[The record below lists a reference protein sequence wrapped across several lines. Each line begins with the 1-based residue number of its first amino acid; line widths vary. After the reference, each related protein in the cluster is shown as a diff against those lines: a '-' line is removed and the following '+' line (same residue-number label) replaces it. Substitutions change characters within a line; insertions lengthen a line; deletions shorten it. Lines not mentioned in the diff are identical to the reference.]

1 LNEKLIWIN
10 SDVEVFILSTE
21 KKTRHMDSRESRMAP
36 KLEKPS
42 SLTVPL
48 LRAELDKR
56 GLATTGL
63 KAELV
68 TRLTEALEGRER
80 GGDVDGD
87 AEMVRVAAL
96 LNLLAFPP
104 RFWSI
109 DCLRPIHIDRF
120 YALGLE
126 PRKTRSSL
134 ETDVAPSE
142 SFDVSKKKKKKSPL
156 SLFSPPQ
163 QRTTRPTPPPRLL
176 RLPKPRQSPLLLAP
190 SAAQQ

>member
-1 LNEKLIWIN
+1 MNEKLIWIN

-68 TRLTEALEGRER
+68 ARLTEALEGREK

-142 SFDVSKKKKKKSPL
+142 SFDVSKKKKKKKTH
-156 SLFSPPQ
+156 LFRFFPHLNNEQPG
-163 QRTTRPTPPPRLL
+163 RRPR
-176 RLPKPRQSPLLLAP
+176 RGC
-190 SAAQQ
+190 